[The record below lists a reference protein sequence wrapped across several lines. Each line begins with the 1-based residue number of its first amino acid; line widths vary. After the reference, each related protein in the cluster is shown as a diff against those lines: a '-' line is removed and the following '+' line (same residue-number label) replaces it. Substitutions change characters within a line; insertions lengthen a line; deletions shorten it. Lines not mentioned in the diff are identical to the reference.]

1 MNTSPLEYHKSEFEA
16 ALEPSSVVRI
26 LPETGGAESIL
37 DIGCGA
43 GQTLFA
49 LGRGKRRIGV
59 DIDVAALQFGRKY
72 TGDSELHL
80 AAAGG
85 ENLPFAGNSFDFVY
99 SRVALPYMNVPTV
112 LNEIR
117 RVLRPKGRLWLTLH
131 PIDIPIAQFRRGN
144 VKGKIYAVYI
154 ILNGVWMHLSGRTQ
168 PFVQGKCESF
178 QTERGMRIA
187 LSRAGFVNTTFR
199 RTEHHFVV
207 TADAP

>member
-1 MNTSPLEYHKSEFEA
+1 MNTSPLEYHKSEFDV
-16 ALEPSSVVRI
+16 ALEPSNVNRI
-26 LPETGGAESIL
+26 LPEAAGAEAIL

-49 LGRGKRRIGV
+49 LGQGKRRVGV
-59 DIDVAALQFGRKY
+59 DIDVSALQYGRQY
-72 TGDSELHL
+72 TANQGIDL

-85 ENLPFAGNSFDFVY
+85 EHLPFADKSFDFVY
-99 SRVALPYMNVPTV
+99 SRVALPYMHVPTV

-131 PIDIPIAQFRRGN
+131 SIDIPITQFRRGN
-144 VKGKIYAVYI
+144 VKGKIYAAYI
-154 ILNGVWMHLSGRTQ
+154 ILNGFWMHLSGRTQ

-187 LSRAGFVNTTFR
+187 LTRAGFRNAQFR
-199 RTEHHFVV
+199 RTEYHFLV